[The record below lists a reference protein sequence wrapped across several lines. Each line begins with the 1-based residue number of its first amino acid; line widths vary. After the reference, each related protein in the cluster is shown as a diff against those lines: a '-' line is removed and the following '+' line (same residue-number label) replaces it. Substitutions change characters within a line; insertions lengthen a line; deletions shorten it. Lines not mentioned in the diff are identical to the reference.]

1 MPLSSADVIALMQS
15 GKADILAG
23 LLNQLGSC
31 APASPPKQMIESIRS
46 YITEI
51 RGLTQ
56 DDYRWEEPVLKA
68 TLDSSISSGT
78 DTYTVPTDKSLVVV
92 AISPH
97 VVFKDPMNEYAS
109 LANPSN
115 ALRGFGMGMGI
126 RDRIALKAM
135 NCNVTLQDADNDNVQ
150 FFPDDLG
157 VNLGTLMA
165 SVGEPFHILP
175 APLIVPASHNLKASI
190 SLVKTVAASADNT
203 PLVGASTDYGLQ
215 LHAILVRTKRTS

>member
-1 MPLSSADVIALMQS
+1 MSCITSTPTARDYQ
-15 GKADILAG
+15 LAH
-23 LLNQLGSC
+23 
-31 APASPPKQMIESIRS
+31 ER
-46 YITEI
+46 
-51 RGLTQ
+51 
-56 DDYRWEEPVLKA
+56 VLE
-68 TLDSSISSGT
+68 TLW
-78 DTYTVPTDKSLVVV
+78 L
-92 AISPH
+92 
-97 VVFKDPMNEYAS
+97 
-109 LANPSN
+109 
-115 ALRGFGMGMGI
+115 
-126 RDRIALKAM
+126 
-135 NCNVTLQDADNDNVQ
+135 DADNDNVQ